1 MRHYL
6 DVLPDA
12 EFHALDTGHFALE
25 DKGDEI
31 AALMRDFLERVLWQ
45 GARQD
50 RQGNRGPER
59 RVECGRTRVT
69 PARARGATVM
79 TPSYLEC
86 PNKMVS
92 AANGVD
98 HAFREFGDGA
108 LPLVLLQQFRG
119 NLDYWTPR
127 RSTHS
132 QYGGE

>member
-1 MRHYL
+1 
-6 DVLPDA
+6 
-12 EFHALDTGHFALE
+12 
-25 DKGDEI
+25 
-31 AALMRDFLERVLWQ
+31 
-45 GARQD
+45 
-50 RQGNRGPER
+50 
-59 RVECGRTRVT
+59 
-69 PARARGATVM
+69 M